1 MKFYIVSVYKKTGK
15 LGNSVTTSKICI
27 SPNWKNS
34 LWNFVRNIHKSEIA
48 TKEIQK
54 GKAPFYTPFS
64 WQTIERK
71 RERERDI
78 KERDRK
84 REREKKQDK
93 WREKDIKERDR
104 KRERE
109 RTRQIAMRE
118 REGIERQRER
128 IGEKEIKI

>member
-84 REREKKQDK
+84 RERE
-93 WREKDIKERDR
+93 
-104 KRERE
+104 
-109 RTRQIAMRE
+109 RTIQIAMRE

-128 IGEKEIKI
+128 IGEREIKR